1 MIRKLAPYTKG
12 YRVYILLGI
21 LCSAGEAVLELMLPK
36 AMSNIVDYGIGGNG
50 GAGDRTYI
58 LTMGLKMVLMALIC
72 LALGVG
78 AAALAAKAGMG
89 FGANVREAEYRQVQR
104 FSFSNIEHFSTA
116 SLITRLTND
125 VSSVQMTL
133 MMGMRMLV
141 RAPVMLI
148 TALVMALRISLQLS
162 QIFLVILPLLALMV
176 FIVLRYVGPF
186 FTSLQKATDGLNLV
200 VQEDLNA
207 IRVVKSFVREDRE
220 KGKFFQRSE
229 TIRQTAERAFGFVVT
244 FIPMVNLI
252 MGGTIVSIMWLGG
265 HYVAGGQMLSG
276 DLLAFF
282 TYASEILMSLMMVAM
297 VMMVLT
303 RSIACGKRIV
313 EVLEEQPE
321 ITDDDAVKEIADDG
335 TERELTLSD
344 GSIRFDHVYFK
355 YHPDSAEWNLT
366 DIDFSI
372 ASGMTVGILGGTG
385 SAKSTL
391 VSLIPRLY
399 EATEGAVYVGGHN
412 VKDYTMETLREG
424 CAMVLQKNTLF
435 SGTIRDNLRWG
446 DENATDQEMETACRM
461 ACADE
466 FISRMSDGY
475 DTRIEQG
482 GTNVSG
488 GQKQRLCIAR
498 AILRKPK
505 VLILDDS
512 TSAVDTATD
521 AKIRAA
527 LKDALPGSTKLIIA
541 QRISSVMDADVILV
555 LDDGKISGMG
565 THEQLMAS
573 NQIYREVY
581 QSQQEVVSID
591 G

>member
-36 AMSNIVDYGIGGNG
+36 AMSSIVDYGISGNG

-176 FIVLRYVGPF
+176 FIILRYVGPF

-220 KGKFFQRSE
+220 KEKFFQRSE
-229 TIRQTAERAFGFVVT
+229 TLRQTAERAFGFVVT

-282 TYASEILMSLMMVAM
+282 TYASEILMALMMVAM

-321 ITDDDAVKEIADDG
+321 ITDDDAVKEITGDG
-335 TERELTLSD
+335 TKRELTLSD

-466 FISRMSDGY
+466 FISRMPDGY

-482 GTNVSG
+482 GTYVSG

-527 LKDALPGSTKLIIA
+527 LKEALPGSTKLIIA

-581 QSQQEVVSID
+581 QSQQEGVSID

>member
-50 GAGDRTYI
+50 GAGDRSYI

-89 FGANVREAEYRQVQR
+89 FGANVRDAEYRQVQR

-176 FIVLRYVGPF
+176 FIILRYVGPF

-220 KGKFFQRSE
+220 KEKFFQRSE
-229 TIRQTAERAFGFVVT
+229 TLRQTAERAFGFVVT

-282 TYASEILMSLMMVAM
+282 TYASEILMALMMVAM

-399 EATEGAVYVGGHN
+399 EATEGTVYVGGHN

-446 DENATDQEMETACRM
+446 DENATDQEMEAACRM

-466 FISRMSDGY
+466 FISRMPDGY

-527 LKDALPGSTKLIIA
+527 LKEALPGSTKLIIA
-541 QRISSVMDADVILV
+541 QRISSVMDADMILV
-555 LDDGKISGMG
+555 LDDGKISGIG
-565 THEQLMAS
+565 THDQLMAS

-581 QSQQEVVSID
+581 QSQQEGVSID

>member
-50 GAGDRTYI
+50 GAGDRSYI

-89 FGANVREAEYRQVQR
+89 FGANVRDAEYRQVQR

-176 FIVLRYVGPF
+176 FIILRYVGPF

-220 KGKFFQRSE
+220 KEKFFQRSE
-229 TIRQTAERAFGFVVT
+229 TLRQTAERAFGFVVT

-321 ITDDDAVKEIADDG
+321 ITDDDAVKEITGDG

-399 EATEGAVYVGGHN
+399 EATEGTVYVGGHN

-446 DENATDQEMETACRM
+446 DENATDQEMEAACRM

-466 FISRMSDGY
+466 FISRMPDGY

-527 LKDALPGSTKLIIA
+527 LKEALPGSTKLIIA
-541 QRISSVMDADVILV
+541 QRISSVMDADMILV
-555 LDDGKISGMG
+555 LDDGKISGIG

-581 QSQQEVVSID
+581 QSQQEGVSID

>member
-89 FGANVREAEYRQVQR
+89 FGANVRAAEYRQVQR

-220 KGKFFQRSE
+220 KEKFFQRSE
-229 TIRQTAERAFGFVVT
+229 TLRQTAERAFGFVVT

-321 ITDDDAVKEIADDG
+321 ITDDG

-466 FISRMSDGY
+466 FISRMPDGY

-527 LKDALPGSTKLIIA
+527 LKEALPGSTKLIIA

-581 QSQQEVVSID
+581 QSQQEGVSID

>member
-50 GAGDRTYI
+50 GAGDRSYI

-89 FGANVREAEYRQVQR
+89 FGANVRDAEYRQVQR

-176 FIVLRYVGPF
+176 FIILRYVGPF

-220 KGKFFQRSE
+220 KEKFFQRSE
-229 TIRQTAERAFGFVVT
+229 TLRQTAERAFGFVVT

-321 ITDDDAVKEIADDG
+321 ITDDDAVKEITDDG

-466 FISRMSDGY
+466 FISRMPDGY

-527 LKDALPGSTKLIIA
+527 LKEALPGSTKLIIA
-541 QRISSVMDADVILV
+541 QRISSVMDADMILV
-555 LDDGKISGMG
+555 LDDGKISGIG
-565 THEQLMAS
+565 THDQLMAS

-581 QSQQEVVSID
+581 QSQQEGVSID

>member
-50 GAGDRTYI
+50 GAGDRSYI

-89 FGANVREAEYRQVQR
+89 FGANVRAAEYRQVQR

-220 KGKFFQRSE
+220 KEKFFQRSE
-229 TIRQTAERAFGFVVT
+229 TLRQTAERAFGFVVT

-321 ITDDDAVKEIADDG
+321 ITDDDAVKEIAGDG

-412 VKDYTMETLREG
+412 VKDYTMETLRDG

-446 DENATDQEMETACRM
+446 DENATDQEMEAACRM

-466 FISRMSDGY
+466 FISRMPDGY

-527 LKDALPGSTKLIIA
+527 LKEALPGSTKLIIA

-581 QSQQEVVSID
+581 QSQQEGVSID

>member
-21 LCSAGEAVLELMLPK
+21 PCSAGEAVLELMLPK

-89 FGANVREAEYRQVQR
+89 FGANVRDAEYRQVQR

-220 KGKFFQRSE
+220 KEKFFQRSE
-229 TIRQTAERAFGFVVT
+229 TLRQTAERAFGFVVT

-321 ITDDDAVKEIADDG
+321 ITDDDAVKEIAGDG

-446 DENATDQEMETACRM
+446 DENATDQEMEAACRM

-466 FISRMSDGY
+466 FISRMPDGY

-527 LKDALPGSTKLIIA
+527 LKEALPGSTKLIIA

-581 QSQQEVVSID
+581 QSQQEGVSID

>member
-229 TIRQTAERAFGFVVT
+229 TLRQTAERAFGFVVT

-466 FISRMSDGY
+466 FISRMPDGY

-581 QSQQEVVSID
+581 QSQQEGVSID